1 MTPTTTDA
9 APDRGRALRRVY
21 SACQIFMA
29 AVLIA
34 FIVGSLI
41 FTGGRIAE
49 QQSANWSEVWSWPVF
64 PVPAW
69 LLVVPAVLGAI
80 VVVPMCLRTPPGLAN
95 RLLGAVGQTVAAAG
109 AAVLFM
115 FLFPS
120 DGGPFPMP
128 QAEDGSLGWH
138 WLALIPSAFS
148 LVVLIVAVAAKGRE
162 YDRLR
167 MTGGLPS

>member
-1 MTPTTTDA
+1 MTPPAPDA

-21 SACQIFMA
+21 STCQMFMA

-34 FIVGSLI
+34 FIAGSLI

-49 QQSANWSEVWSWPVF
+49 QQGTNWSEVWSWPAF

-69 LLVVPAVLGAI
+69 LLVVPALIGAI
-80 VVVPMCLRTPPGLAN
+80 VVIPMCVRTPAGLAN

-109 AAVLFM
+109 SAVLFM

-120 DGGPFPMP
+120 DAGPIAMP
-128 QAEDGSLGWH
+128 QAEDGYLGWH

-148 LVVLIVAVAAKGRE
+148 LVVLLVAVGAKGRE

-167 MTGGLPS
+167 MTGRLPS